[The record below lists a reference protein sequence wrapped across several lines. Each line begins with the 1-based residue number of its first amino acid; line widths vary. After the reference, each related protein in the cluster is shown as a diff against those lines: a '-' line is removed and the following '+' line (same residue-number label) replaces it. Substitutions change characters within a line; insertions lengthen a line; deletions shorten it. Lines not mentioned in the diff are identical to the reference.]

1 MKTRPLLALVWL
13 VASACATTS
22 STTPGAPGS
31 PPSGTA
37 EDVRFN
43 TLLAEDWERDLRE
56 YPFLATFVG
65 DPRYNHLMSDNSLA
79 AIERREKE
87 ARELLERVK
96 GIDRSRLSEAQQ
108 LNYDLFRLNV
118 ERGIEGQRFPEEY
131 LQLSQLGGVHDMMAQ
146 MAQSVPKRTAKDY
159 EDFIQRLHAVPRVVD
174 ESIVLLRKGMETGV
188 TPPRVTLRDVAGLIR
203 NQITDTPEQS
213 PIYKALFE
221 GMSPA
226 LKQDEARLRGAV
238 ALAIRTLVVP
248 SYRKLL
254 TFFETEYLP
263 RARDTLAMSA
273 LPDGQAW
280 YAYRVKEMTTTD
292 LTPEAI
298 HQIGLNEVKRIRAE
312 MEQVKQEAAFQGTL
326 AQFTQYLLKDPRF
339 TFKSREE
346 LLRAYRDVAKRVDPE
361 LPKLFRTLP
370 RMTYGIQPVPEF
382 SEKTVPAGYYMPGS
396 TEAGRPG
403 VFFVNTYDLPT
414 RSNWA
419 ADALLLHE
427 AAPGHHFQV
436 SLAQEQ
442 GAVPEFRRFSHY
454 GAYVE
459 GWGLYAESLGYELGV
474 YKDPYSKFGRL
485 ASEMLRAIR
494 LVVDTGLHSKGWTRD
509 QALNYF
515 RENSGE
521 SENDLVVEVDRYIV
535 NPGQALG
542 YKLGEL
548 KIHELR
554 AYAARELGPR
564 FDVRNF
570 HDAVLVAG
578 SLPLSVLETR
588 IKAWVAETKAAPTP
602 ASRSA
607 AR

>member
-13 VASACATTS
+13 VVSACATTP
-22 STTPGAPGS
+22 STAPGTPDSS
-31 PPSGTA
+31 PPGTA
-37 EDVRFN
+37 EDARFN
-43 TLLAEDWERDLRE
+43 ALLKEEWEDSLRE

-65 DPRYNHLMSDNSLA
+65 DPRYNHLLGDNSLE
-79 AIERREKE
+79 AIARRKKE
-87 ARELLERVK
+87 AHELLERVK

-118 ERGIEGQRFPEEY
+118 ERDIEGQRFPEEY
-131 LQLSQLGGVHDMMAQ
+131 VQLSQLGGVHDMMAQ

-159 EDFIQRLHAVPRVVD
+159 EDFVQRLHAVPRVVD
-174 ESIVLLRKGMETGV
+174 ESIVLMRKGMEAGV
-188 TPPRVTLRDVAGLIR
+188 TPPKVTLRDVAGLIR
-203 NQITDTPEQS
+203 NQIVDTPEQS
-213 PIYKALFE
+213 PIYKAVFD
-221 GMSPA
+221 GMPA
-226 LKQDEARLRGAV
+226 SLKPEEARLRGAV
-238 ALAIRTLVVP
+238 ATALRNLVVP

-254 TFFETEYLP
+254 TFFESEYLP
-263 RARDTLAMSA
+263 RARDTIAMAA

-298 HQIGLNEVKRIRAE
+298 HQIGLAEVKRIRAE
-312 MEQVKQEAAFQGTL
+312 MEKVKQEAAFQGTV

-370 RMTYGIQPVPEF
+370 RMTYGILPVPEY

-396 TEAGRPG
+396 TEAGRAG
-403 VFFVNTYDLPT
+403 VFFVNTYDLPS
-414 RSNWA
+414 RSNWM

-436 SLAQEQ
+436 SIAQEQ

-485 ASEMLRAIR
+485 ASEMLRAVR

-509 QALNYF
+509 QALTYF

-521 SENDLVVEVDRYIV
+521 AENDIVVEVDRYIV
-535 NPGQALG
+535 NPGQALA

-554 AYAARELGPR
+554 AQAAQELGPR
-564 FDVRNF
+564 FDVRAF
-570 HDAVLVAG
+570 HDAVLGSG
-578 SLPLSVLETR
+578 SLPLSVLEAR
-588 IKAWVAETKAAPTP
+588 IKAWVAQAKAAPKGP
-602 ASRSA
+602 L
-607 AR
+607 